1 MNINQNLINLRLTS
15 IYKADSLWPY
25 VNLYKR
31 GAKFMSIFKRFE
43 EQAARRA
50 VEAERRKIAGIATI
64 EAEKVGS
71 ALRSEQSSAIS
82 LAQRA
87 SDAYTDREVTKA
99 KQSISSLQSGLS
111 SAVSRL
117 SREEAS
123 TRQSNQSISQ
133 LQAKWAAVE
142 RAEQE
147 VAELRAAA
155 EEAGRMEL
163 AAIEQQE
170 QNAAQLVLQQ
180 ELELQAAR
188 QIAPYEPNIQPAVIF
203 PAEDIEGK
211 FSAEHSEIIQTISSR
226 ICEGN
231 DRIAKEKHPQA
242 ILLIGNTGAGKSTL
256 AHALSGRGLQGI
268 VEDETGE
275 LLIDAL
281 HPTEDI
287 VIGHQMTSETTIPN
301 KCRNGETVVWDCPG
315 SNDTQV
321 DQEFPNIFYIK
332 RLLEMSQA
340 VRLVLVVPEPNIVG
354 DKGSKFVETIKYFMN
369 SFDAAM
375 LGNSVSLV
383 VSKVA
388 PHKRIDHIKNSIDK
402 VLTQNQQVTDE
413 MKAFVGTL
421 LESSSVHLFYRPRDE
436 GVMPSQAN
444 LLAAIEADGDYVVS
458 DKNLAKLTVS
468 QPAQEYSHDLL
479 QTVSG
484 NFNNIVN
491 LMINAVADSTNCMRA
506 DDGNLFTKNHAMIA
520 RWVPDQM
527 SYDDLRAREE
537 LYFLNLD
544 MLTALKGL
552 FESPVITF
560 EEGVAVLRGA
570 MQIFERFVDNDEA
583 KQQMQEYAYVLN
595 QQFEYIK
602 FFSEFIEEP
611 EAQIYDLNAL
621 QAVIA
626 QCWENIATNFEYQV
640 KTIELEPGQGAAY
653 YKKAIFY
660 LDQCDHPVCAT
671 TIAQAHMR
679 IAELVVGD
687 DVPAAIEHYVAAIGY
702 DKTLAEVY
710 EQLGQLFQREGEYS
724 KAIECW
730 KVVGKAY
737 AIKNSFD
744 AWLENAPENV
754 YAIMMV
760 RGGYCEYKGRVDD
773 AVSWYNNAASV
784 AVNLEAAKQAS
795 SESERTLSN
804 AKNIRDE
811 GAARVREMMDSNFC
825 NYSMVTPEFVESI
838 ADGIVIAGGAFEA
851 DVVV

>member
-1 MNINQNLINLRLTS
+1 
-15 IYKADSLWPY
+15 
-25 VNLYKR
+25 
-31 GAKFMSIFKRFE
+31 
-43 EQAARRA
+43 
-50 VEAERRKIAGIATI
+50 
-64 EAEKVGS
+64 
-71 ALRSEQSSAIS
+71 
-82 LAQRA
+82 
-87 SDAYTDREVTKA
+87 
-99 KQSISSLQSGLS
+99 
-111 SAVSRL
+111 
-117 SREEAS
+117 
-123 TRQSNQSISQ
+123 
-133 LQAKWAAVE
+133 
-142 RAEQE
+142 
-147 VAELRAAA
+147 
-155 EEAGRMEL
+155 
-163 AAIEQQE
+163 
-170 QNAAQLVLQQ
+170 
-180 ELELQAAR
+180 
-188 QIAPYEPNIQPAVIF
+188 
-203 PAEDIEGK
+203 
-211 FSAEHSEIIQTISSR
+211 
-226 ICEGN
+226 
-231 DRIAKEKHPQA
+231 
-242 ILLIGNTGAGKSTL
+242 
-256 AHALSGRGLQGI
+256 
-268 VEDETGE
+268 
-275 LLIDAL
+275 
-281 HPTEDI
+281 
-287 VIGHQMTSETTIPN
+287 
-301 KCRNGETVVWDCPG
+301 
-315 SNDTQV
+315 
-321 DQEFPNIFYIK
+321 
-332 RLLEMSQA
+332 
-340 VRLVLVVPEPNIVG
+340 
-354 DKGSKFVETIKYFMN
+354 
-369 SFDAAM
+369 
-375 LGNSVSLV
+375 
-383 VSKVA
+383 
-388 PHKRIDHIKNSIDK
+388 
-402 VLTQNQQVTDE
+402 
-413 MKAFVGTL
+413 
-421 LESSSVHLFYRPRDE
+421 
-436 GVMPSQAN
+436 
-444 LLAAIEADGDYVVS
+444 
-458 DKNLAKLTVS
+458 
-468 QPAQEYSHDLL
+468 
-479 QTVSG
+479 
-484 NFNNIVN
+484 
-491 LMINAVADSTNCMRA
+491 
-506 DDGNLFTKNHAMIA
+506 
-520 RWVPDQM
+520 
-527 SYDDLRAREE
+527 
-537 LYFLNLD
+537 
-544 MLTALKGL
+544 
-552 FESPVITF
+552 
-560 EEGVAVLRGA
+560 